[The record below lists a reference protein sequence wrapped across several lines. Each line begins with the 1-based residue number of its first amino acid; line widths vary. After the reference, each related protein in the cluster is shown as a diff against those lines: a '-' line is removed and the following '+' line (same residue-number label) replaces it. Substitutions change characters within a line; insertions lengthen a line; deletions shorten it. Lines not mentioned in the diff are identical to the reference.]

1 MVFLCGD
8 TYCPIF
14 LPWTSASIPENWCS
28 GAAACEVVL
37 NNKEGPAKS
46 GYAVN
51 RRYTV
56 TTDFD
61 CFILRIRE
69 ADEISRLVTKLELY
83 VEALDT
89 FRGVVLPCHDFRI
102 ITRIASHDNRK
113 RGDIQNLSLSL
124 MFVLNQFERMSVLLT
139 RPLWREI
146 GIKICT
152 IGISKPSW
160 ECIWSRKQKQHF
172 SLTGKNFGFSTTG
185 TWRACGNFIVGVK
198 MVWFWCSYMLYYA
211 QESGQAKRRMYDKDA
226 SAPNGTKHKIF
237 TKLLYCSVVMNRWC
251 DIATGLHKEW

>member
-1 MVFLCGD
+1 M
-8 TYCPIF
+8 
-14 LPWTSASIPENWCS
+14 
-28 GAAACEVVL
+28 

-102 ITRIASHDNRK
+102 ITRIASQDNRK
-113 RGDIQNLSLSL
+113 RGDIQNLSL
-124 MFVLNQFERMSVLLT
+124 
-139 RPLWREI
+139 
-146 GIKICT
+146 
-152 IGISKPSW
+152 
-160 ECIWSRKQKQHF
+160 
-172 SLTGKNFGFSTTG
+172 
-185 TWRACGNFIVGVK
+185 
-198 MVWFWCSYMLYYA
+198 
-211 QESGQAKRRMYDKDA
+211 
-226 SAPNGTKHKIF
+226 
-237 TKLLYCSVVMNRWC
+237 
-251 DIATGLHKEW
+251 